1 MVVHQLHG
9 SANLVVRDSTAELL
23 KGDLPDE
30 AGERGANA
38 VVDAISETEVTL
50 GRSIQVEPV
59 RIRKHPLVTTRG
71 RIDQP
76 NPLPGGDLDI
86 VQLHGSGR
94 FSGHAVHRALVSRDL
109 LVEAS
114 GSIWVSGNELALRR
128 HLREERKSG
137 RDDRGRVVSMPAPN
151 MTKQRP
157 STSLALR
164 IPARSARVISLRSIP
179 AARSP
184 APLRQQIANVL
195 LCLPCSG
202 LSPLRERVVVRSP
215 DEQVTEYALEIR

>member
-59 RIRKHPLVTTRG
+59 RIRRHPLVTTRG

-114 GSIWVSGNELALRR
+114 GSIWVSGNELCRR

-137 RDDRGRVVSMPAPN
+137 RDDRGRRIHACSEHDETEAVDLARLEN
-151 MTKQRP
+151 P
-157 STSLALR
+157 SALSAGDLAQE
-164 IPARSARVISLRSIP
+164 I

-195 LCLPCSG
+195 PCLPCSG
-202 LSPLRERVVVRSP
+202 LSSLRERVVVRSP